1 MFLLIAR
8 TFEVNYDYI
17 DKIKVLSNSTVVVT
31 GGDNGWGY
39 DWDPNS
45 YWNWLNPI
53 RVIYNRL
60 LKYRDYR
67 LTQYKVSNGD
77 VLFSKLTDTEVLSEV
92 ILQRKRCLVT
102 FGW

>member
-1 MFLLIAR
+1 MLIAR

-17 DKIKVLSNSTVVVT
+17 DKIKVLSNSTVVV
-31 GGDNGWGY
+31 NGKNNGRGY

-45 YWNWLNPI
+45 YWNWLNP
-53 RVIYNRL
+53 IYNRL

-92 ILQRKRCLVT
+92 ILQGKRCLVT